1 MNYTLIALGIVLLL
15 VIYVLYYVV
24 TNKGKLVTTKL
35 DLSAAGN
42 GSVAYKTLANPTSSR
57 YSFSVWMYIDALNA
71 GANNNTDIINIS
83 TSAAADTPGNFFK
96 LYIDSSTKLK
106 YKMLPTDGPQTD
118 NIIMTNCPLQKWVYI
133 IVSVDGKIVD
143 LYYDGKLIKSQQL
156 EKVPKT
162 TTVDFVITYGNCA
175 DSVCKGYL
183 AKFER
188 IPVAMDP
195 TTAWSK
201 YMEGNGGNYFSKLLS
216 SYGASFT
223 LTKDSI
229 DLNRYTLF

>member
-24 TNKGKLVTTKL
+24 SNKGKLVTTKL

-71 GANNNTDIINIS
+71 NDTGIINIS
-83 TSAAADTPGNFFK
+83 TSATATTPGDFFK

-106 YKMLPTDGPQTD
+106 YKMKPTTGDQTD

-156 EKVPKT
+156 DTAPQQ